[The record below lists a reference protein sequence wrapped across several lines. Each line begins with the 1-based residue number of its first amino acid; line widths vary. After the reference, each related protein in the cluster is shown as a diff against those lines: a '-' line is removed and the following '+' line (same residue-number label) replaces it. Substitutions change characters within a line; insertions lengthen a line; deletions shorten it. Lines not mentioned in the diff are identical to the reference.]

1 MIRYLVPFVIF
12 LALVLLFA
20 KGLDPERDINELP
33 SPLLN
38 KPAPQFELPSVSDPS
53 RTVGS
58 ANFAGKPTLLNV
70 WATWC
75 VGCRQEH
82 GFLMQ
87 LARSGQI
94 PIYGLNWRDNRDEA
108 LRFLQQLGNP
118 YVDSAY
124 DQDGRVGIDWGVYGA
139 PETFLIAADGT
150 VLYKHLGPLNQD
162 LWEQHFVPLL
172 SAGGPAL

>member
-1 MIRYLVPFVIF
+1 MSRYLLPLVAVAILIPIFVI
-12 LALVLLFA
+12 
-20 KGLDPERDINELP
+20 GLGKDPSRLP
-33 SPLLN
+33 SPFIG
-38 KPAPQFELPSVSDPS
+38 KPAPQFELPSVVDPS

-58 ANFAGKPTLLNV
+58 ANFADQTVLVNV

-87 LARSGQI
+87 LAQSGEI
-94 PIYGLNWRDNRDEA
+94 PIYGLNWRDTRTEA
-108 LRFLQQLGNP
+108 LRFLQQLGDP

-139 PETFLIAADGT
+139 PESFLVGEDGT
-150 VLYKHLGPLNQD
+150 VLYKHLGPLNQA
-162 LWEQHFVPLL
+162 LWDEHFAPLL
-172 SAGGPAL
+172 QRGGSKQ